1 MTTTYS
7 PNYLN
12 YILKAEIM
20 GFLEDYEVEIAE
32 SYDEAQSIFIDAL
45 RPLWEAQM
53 RVNEEVEEN
62 YSANVGTSAVV
73 AASDLVTSV
82 MSLLVPVFMLSLIHI

>member
-12 YILKAEIM
+12 CILKAEIM

-45 RPLWEAQM
+45 RPLWEAQRGLSESM
-53 RVNEEVEEN
+53 KMLC
-62 YSANVGTSAVV
+62 
-73 AASDLVTSV
+73 ASS
-82 MSLLVPVFMLSLIHI
+82 

>member
-45 RPLWEAQM
+45 MPLWEAQM

-62 YSANVGTSAVV
+62 YSAMPRESP
-73 AASDLVTSV
+73 LVT
-82 MSLLVPVFMLSLIHI
+82 